1 MSDGAGSAPGALG
14 TLGRV
19 LTERARP
26 SPVIVGA
33 GSLCVLLVVAFAV
46 STDRFLTADNAGVVA
61 TQVAVLGLVTLGQM
75 IVLLA
80 GGFDISI
87 SGVVPLSAVLY
98 VTLSNA
104 GMPTVVVLVVVLLAG
119 ALIGTV
125 NGLIVTKLKVN
136 PLIATLGTMSVCQG
150 FAFVVTDGRT
160 VPLESAGAG
169 FLADR
174 TPFGVPVFV
183 LVFIGIAAA
192 LFVYLKW
199 TIPGRALYAVGG
211 GPEAA
216 RLAGMRA
223 DLTKTSAF
231 AISATLA
238 ALAGIVLSSQLLAGA
253 PSVGA
258 DMTLTSIT
266 AAVLGGA
273 SLHGGIG
280 GVPGTLLGIVIIGTL
295 RDGLALLEVSAFY
308 QLVATGF
315 VLLIAV
321 SMAQLKLPARRRRS
335 RPAPENHVPD
345 KTYERTAR

>member
-1 MSDGAGSAPGALG
+1 MSGAADSGGITVG
-14 TLGRV
+14 NLGRA
-19 LTERARP
+19 LAERARP
-26 SPVIVGA
+26 SPVMVGA
-33 GSLCVLLVVAFAV
+33 GTLCVLLIVYFAA
-46 STDRFLTADNAGVVA
+46 STDRFLTAGNAGVVA

-87 SGVVPLSAVLY
+87 SGVVPLSAVIFVSLAN
-98 VTLSNA
+98 T
-104 GMPTVVVLVVVLLAG
+104 GMSTFLVCVVVLVAG

-136 PLIATLGTMSVCQG
+136 PLIATLGTMSICQG
-150 FAFVVTDGRT
+150 FAFVVTDGNT

-169 FLADR
+169 FLADS

-238 ALAGIVLSSQLLAGA
+238 ALAGIVLSSQLLAGS
-253 PSVGA
+253 PSIGA

-295 RDGLALLEVSAFY
+295 RNGLALLEVSAFY

-321 SMAQLKLPARRRRS
+321 SMAQMKLPGRRKKS
-335 RPAPENHVPD
+335 ERPPRV
-345 KTYERTAR
+345 ERTAV